1 VFTVYV
7 FVGPLG
13 RHEQLS
19 ADGKQ
24 EAGMIAC
31 GHTTSTV
38 VTDNW
43 TYGRVLCARVTR
55 RQPRRTDAPASVR
68 TLVVVVIAWISVLL
82 SVNDGTNPVDGCV
95 LWIMCRGFAVIMR

>member
-1 VFTVYV
+1 MGPIHASFSLFLCRCIEPLFFGAMQRNVKRATVPHLVKGTCLRSFRRVFTVYV

-38 VTDNW
+38 VTDN
-43 TYGRVLCARVTR
+43 
-55 RQPRRTDAPASVR
+55 
-68 TLVVVVIAWISVLL
+68 
-82 SVNDGTNPVDGCV
+82 
-95 LWIMCRGFAVIMR
+95 

>member
-1 VFTVYV
+1 MQRNVKRATVPHLVKGTCLRSFRRVFTVYV

-19 ADGKQ
+19 ADGKE

-38 VTDNW
+38 VTDN
-43 TYGRVLCARVTR
+43 
-55 RQPRRTDAPASVR
+55 
-68 TLVVVVIAWISVLL
+68 
-82 SVNDGTNPVDGCV
+82 
-95 LWIMCRGFAVIMR
+95 

>member
-1 VFTVYV
+1 MGPIHASFSFFSFVAVSSRFSLVCNATNVKRATVPHLVKGTCLRSFRRVFTVYV

-38 VTDNW
+38 VTDN
-43 TYGRVLCARVTR
+43 
-55 RQPRRTDAPASVR
+55 
-68 TLVVVVIAWISVLL
+68 
-82 SVNDGTNPVDGCV
+82 
-95 LWIMCRGFAVIMR
+95 